1 MRNFI
6 PLAQVIDVY
15 GVIEDLVLNVK
26 CDRIEVDYEV
36 DVYPP
41 ITSNELLTVQQWYVT
56 AWAMHLQVSS
66 RQRKEKPEVRVGN
79 LMEFAREFTPHGS
92 STSIPEGTLCR
103 VVFPPRKVGYGLAP
117 STVRVCVVDDYLT
130 VPLHFL
136 TTLWTPLRPE
146 DAQMTASRKWHGRR
160 EVGED
165 IMRMWSPLTHKC
177 LVSHV
182 DNARA
187 LSKVCAYGKP
197 LSRPESCNP
206 PSPISEHQQD

>member
-1 MRNFI
+1 
-6 PLAQVIDVY
+6 
-15 GVIEDLVLNVK
+15 
-26 CDRIEVDYEV
+26 
-36 DVYPP
+36 
-41 ITSNELLTVQQWYVT
+41 
-56 AWAMHLQVSS
+56 
-66 RQRKEKPEVRVGN
+66 
-79 LMEFAREFTPHGS
+79 MEFAREFTPHGS
-92 STSIPEGTLCR
+92 SKPIPEGTLCR

-160 EVGED
+160 EIGHD
-165 IMRMWSPLTHKC
+165 IMRMWSPLAHKC

-182 DNARA
+182 DDARA
-187 LSKVCAYGKP
+187 LSKVCVYGKQ

>member
-66 RQRKEKPEVRVGN
+66 RQRKEKPEIRVGN

-103 VVFPPRKVGYGLAP
+103 I
-117 STVRVCVVDDYLT
+117 T
-130 VPLHFL
+130 
-136 TTLWTPLRPE
+136 
-146 DAQMTASRKWHGRR
+146 
-160 EVGED
+160 
-165 IMRMWSPLTHKC
+165 
-177 LVSHV
+177 
-182 DNARA
+182 
-187 LSKVCAYGKP
+187 
-197 LSRPESCNP
+197 
-206 PSPISEHQQD
+206 